1 MTNLLFDDD
10 HTTRVSFQFGT
21 IGDADIFEP
30 FYIDILEQF
39 DGYAIMLQNR
49 VRNISS
55 RLESSKAAVAKA
67 AAARYGP
74 QRTRVAR
81 PATQG
86 LYVIEPGTLAVR
98 RGVDGPSIA
107 FWNVAKN
114 EAVYL
119 KRSNKNW
126 VLSYGPDAGK
136 VVQLNEHWTPGGLKR

>member
-1 MTNLLFDDD
+1 MNEAARDYIRALNDRNGVRRQPP
-10 HTTRVSFQFGT
+10 H
-21 IGDADIFEP
+21 DIF
-30 FYIDILEQF
+30 D
-39 DGYAIMLQNR
+39 LQNR

-55 RLESSKAAVAKA
+55 RLESKA

-81 PATQG
+81 PAAQG

-126 VLSYGPDAGK
+126 VVSYGPDAGK
-136 VVQLNEHWTPGGLKR
+136 IVQLSEHWAPGGLKR

>member
-1 MTNLLFDDD
+1 MNEAARDYIRALNDRNGLRRKPP
-10 HTTRVSFQFGT
+10 H
-21 IGDADIFEP
+21 DIFE
-30 FYIDILEQF
+30 
-39 DGYAIMLQNR
+39 LQNR

-55 RLESSKAAVAKA
+55 RLEASQAAVAKA
-67 AAARYGP
+67 AGARYGP

-136 VVQLNEHWTPGGLKR
+136 VVQLSEHWTPGGLKR

>member
-1 MTNLLFDDD
+1 MNEAARDYIRALNDRNGVRRQPP
-10 HTTRVSFQFGT
+10 H
-21 IGDADIFEP
+21 DIME
-30 FYIDILEQF
+30 
-39 DGYAIMLQNR
+39 LQNR

-119 KRSNKNW
+119 KRANKNW
-126 VLSYGPDAGK
+126 VVSYGPDAGK

>member
-1 MTNLLFDDD
+1 MNEAARDYIRALNDRNGVRRQPP
-10 HTTRVSFQFGT
+10 H
-21 IGDADIFEP
+21 DIFE
-30 FYIDILEQF
+30 
-39 DGYAIMLQNR
+39 LQNR

-126 VLSYGPDAGK
+126 VVSYGPDAGK
-136 VVQLNEHWTPGGLKR
+136 VVQLSEHWTPGGLKR